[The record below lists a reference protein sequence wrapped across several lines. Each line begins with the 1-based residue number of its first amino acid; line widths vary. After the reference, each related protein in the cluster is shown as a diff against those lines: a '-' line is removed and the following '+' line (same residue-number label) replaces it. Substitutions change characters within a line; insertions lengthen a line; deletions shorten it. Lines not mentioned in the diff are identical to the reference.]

1 MRISVSIMHAS
12 TVHEGS
18 FRTLYNAQNKLF
30 NMHDNEWGKLYNTV
44 DTHCYVVQ
52 YRQIDREQ
60 RCSKI
65 YQQLIAECFGHV
77 GLRHMHTKLSG
88 IPTFVAH
95 HAGHA
100 WLTDI
105 GLPHAHSR

>member
-1 MRISVSIMHAS
+1 MHAS

-52 YRQIDREQ
+52 YRQIDRER

-77 GLRHMHTKLSG
+77 GLCHMHTKLSG